1 MRSIVVIASCVN
13 FNKNV
18 AWCDFR
24 SKSCLATFCRKKHM
38 RMHARKA
45 RAAQSSTVTHPA
57 HPGSGIGEMSNVV
70 NAEDISSA
78 LIGED
83 ILGETAAALEDHHIE
98 LQEIVETEDQE
109 EKRRAIYLIS
119 NQT

>member
-1 MRSIVVIASCVN
+1 
-13 FNKNV
+13 
-18 AWCDFR
+18 
-24 SKSCLATFCRKKHM
+24 M

-45 RAAQSSTVTHPA
+45 RAAQSSTAVHPP
-57 HPGSGIGEMSNVV
+57 HPGEMSNVV

>member
-1 MRSIVVIASCVN
+1 
-13 FNKNV
+13 
-18 AWCDFR
+18 
-24 SKSCLATFCRKKHM
+24 
-38 RMHARKA
+38 
-45 RAAQSSTVTHPA
+45 
-57 HPGSGIGEMSNVV
+57 MSNVV

-83 ILGETAAALEDHHIE
+83 ILGETAVALEGLTDSTAAAQHHIE

>member
-1 MRSIVVIASCVN
+1 
-13 FNKNV
+13 
-18 AWCDFR
+18 
-24 SKSCLATFCRKKHM
+24 
-38 RMHARKA
+38 MHSRKA
-45 RAAQSSTVTHPA
+45 RATQSETTIHPP
-57 HPGSGIGEMSNVV
+57 HNHHGSGIGEMSNVV

-83 ILGETAAALEDHHIE
+83 ILGETAVALEGLTDSTAAAQHHIE

>member
-1 MRSIVVIASCVN
+1 
-13 FNKNV
+13 
-18 AWCDFR
+18 
-24 SKSCLATFCRKKHM
+24 M
-38 RMHARKA
+38 RMHTRKA
-45 RAAQSSTVTHPA
+45 ARATQSGTTSHP
-57 HPGSGIGEMSNVV
+57 HPLRGIGEMSNVV

-83 ILGETAAALEDHHIE
+83 ILGETAVALEGLTDATAAQHHIE

-109 EKRRAIYLIS
+109 EKRMAIYLIS

>member
-1 MRSIVVIASCVN
+1 
-13 FNKNV
+13 
-18 AWCDFR
+18 
-24 SKSCLATFCRKKHM
+24 
-38 RMHARKA
+38 
-45 RAAQSSTVTHPA
+45 
-57 HPGSGIGEMSNVV
+57 MSNVV

>member
-1 MRSIVVIASCVN
+1 
-13 FNKNV
+13 
-18 AWCDFR
+18 
-24 SKSCLATFCRKKHM
+24 
-38 RMHARKA
+38 
-45 RAAQSSTVTHPA
+45 
-57 HPGSGIGEMSNVV
+57 MSNVV

-83 ILGETAAALEDHHIE
+83 ILGETAVAALEGLTGDTTAVAQHHIE

>member
-1 MRSIVVIASCVN
+1 
-13 FNKNV
+13 
-18 AWCDFR
+18 
-24 SKSCLATFCRKKHM
+24 M

-109 EKRRAIYLIS
+109 EKNGRFLSPVGLGHISSCIGLIKV
-119 NQT
+119 

>member
-1 MRSIVVIASCVN
+1 
-13 FNKNV
+13 
-18 AWCDFR
+18 
-24 SKSCLATFCRKKHM
+24 
-38 RMHARKA
+38 
-45 RAAQSSTVTHPA
+45 
-57 HPGSGIGEMSNVV
+57 MSNVV

-83 ILGETAAALEDHHIE
+83 ILGETAVALEGLTGDTTAVAQHHIE